1 MNKRGGLVLAGCA
14 FGVMLLAGCATPQ
27 RTADHGSPG
36 RGASYVAMGSSFAAG
51 PGITQTADTPPT
63 RCARSRDNYA
73 HQLAR
78 KRGFRLTDVSC
89 SGAKA
94 LHLLEKWAEL
104 PPQLDALTPDTALIT
119 VTVGGNDVGYIGGLI
134 GASCRA
140 VGGSSCLPVMDP
152 GEQDWQELEARMR
165 AMLAEMRRRAP
176 HARIIVID
184 YPAVLPDGGQCQAT
198 PLPPQQ
204 ADRSRAIAARLAR
217 LTAEVARQS
226 GVELLQASR
235 FTHGHDACAADP
247 WMNGFNASAD
257 WTSFV
262 PYHPNLA
269 GMTAVANALD
279 HMID

>member
-1 MNKRGGLVLAGCA
+1 SLG
-14 FGVMLLAGCATPQ
+14 
-27 RTADHGSPG
+27 PG
-36 RGASYVAMGSSFAAG
+36 AKYVAMGSSFAAG

-63 RCARSRDNYA
+63 RCARSWDNYA

-94 LHLLEKWAEL
+94 LHLLEKWSEL
-104 PPQLDALTPDTALIT
+104 PPQLDALTQDTSLVT

-140 VGGSSCLPVMDP
+140 IGGSSCLPVVDP
-152 GEQDWQELEARMR
+152 GEQDWQQLEARMR

-176 HARIIVID
+176 QARIIVND
-184 YPAVLPDGGQCQAT
+184 YPAVLPDEGQCRAS

-217 LTAEVARQS
+217 LTAQIAGQS

-235 FTHGHDACAADP
+235 ITHGHDICARDP
-247 WMNGFNASAD
+247 WMNGFAGSANS
-257 WTSFV
+257 TGFV

-279 HMID
+279 HMLD